1 MVNQLNMNN
10 FCKVLFLSLI
20 TYSHTIQ
27 NSSWAQ
33 QANVFEENKGSLTEF
48 FQPIEA
54 ASMEKY
60 KKKYQQLHR
69 KEGFEFKNLMI
80 QGSAFTRGLNKTGI
94 VNLNSKATRY
104 LNDIKSHLLSDY
116 PKADKDIQVL
126 ITFNPALNAMATI
139 NEKIYVNVGLLAR
152 VKNEAQLAFIMAHE
166 LMHIINMHSVE
177 QYKAL
182 KKEVKDVQQSDISRK
197 ANQIELFKHN
207 MSVKHE
213 LEADADGFHLYLAA
227 GYSANEAFE
236 ALKILESADDELV
249 QKKVSA
255 EILRVSIEAY
265 DKLMENLKSGKIK
278 DVEEVKE
285 DLDIQNLKDKLGVEE
300 DEELSTHPD
309 IKSRLEKISE
319 LIKANKNNKSTI
331 EYKIDKALF
340 DEIKVASLIMV
351 NNSYNQSSDFGGA
364 YLIYSNL
371 LLEGK
376 KNDNILNHFCY
387 AVFGIIHDRKFK
399 YKYNLHKH
407 NSHEDS
413 VFVAFYRTS
422 TLNDITLWGLDV
434 LNSVRTER
442 NRATIDKFSAKIV
455 ALVKN
460 DKRINPSDFEKIKL
474 FDETNA
480 YEYKGLSFSE
490 IDFTFSF
497 YNSISRKLKR
507 DFNKQKIFENK
518 KEGKIAFLDMNN
530 LAVDIGST
538 MASVNFER
546 SDKLDF
552 VSQTALIDLASG
564 FKKDLILAIP
574 NSVKYND
581 EQYKTFQLLSKWLS
595 ERIYFDG
602 APYESLYEEE
612 MQAFRRDTDVRYLM
626 VNLTLE
632 VRNPG
637 QISLKRLGGIVL
649 APLYLPQAYTNRQ
662 HARTRDYILTLI
674 LDIEDGSLV
683 MWDKRTTEEPMNSA
697 FIYNIYD
704 DIIKSFIKK

>member
-10 FCKVLFLSLI
+10 FCKVLVLSLI
-20 TYSHTIQ
+20 TYSHIIQ
-27 NSSWAQ
+27 DSSWAQ

-116 PKADKDIQVL
+116 PKADRDIQVL

-265 DKLMENLKSGKIK
+265 DKLMENLKSGKIQ
-278 DVEEVKE
+278 DVEEAKA

-309 IKSRLEKISE
+309 IKARLEKISE
-319 LIKANKNNKSTI
+319 LIKNNKNNKSTL

-376 KNDNILNHFCY
+376 KNDDILNHFCY

-399 YKYNLHKH
+399 YKYNLLKH

-442 NRATIDKFSAKIV
+442 NRTTIDKFSAKIV

-460 DKRINPSDFEKIKL
+460 DKRINPSDFEKIRL

-497 YNSISRKLKR
+497 YNRISRKLKR
-507 DFNKQKIFENK
+507 DFNKQKILGNK

-538 MASVNFER
+538 MASINFQR

-574 NSVKYND
+574 NSVRYSD

-595 ERIYFDG
+595 ERMYFDG

-637 QISLKRLGGIVL
+637 QISLKRLSGIVL
-649 APLYLPQAYTNRQ
+649 TPLYLPQAYANRQ